1 MQKVA
6 ADLRG
11 VAEWKESKKGDVKAD
26 LWLVDGAPSVQNACM
41 RAWPACAHACTLNT
55 YK

>member
-6 ADLRG
+6 TDLRG

-41 RAWPACAHACTLNT
+41 RAWPACVHT
-55 YK
+55 YFKYK